1 MGWPKQLLKYEGSIL
16 LKNVIQKASGSN
28 ARVVVVVLG
37 ANAKLVKK
45 EIEKENIQIV
55 LNHEWKEGMA
65 SSMIKGLNTL
75 LMADPL
81 IDGVIFMTCD
91 QPFVSVSLLND
102 LMATQ
107 RATAKPIVAS
117 NYGNTVGPP
126 TLFHKS
132 IFPSL
137 LKLKGDV
144 GAKKIIEEHA
154 NDVATVYFPNGSI
167 DIDTAGDYELLL
179 DPNE

>member
-16 LKNVIQKASGSN
+16 LKNVIQKALGSK
-28 ARVVVVVLG
+28 ARAVVVVLG

-45 EIEKENIQIV
+45 EIEEESIRIV
-55 LNHEWKEGMA
+55 LNQEWKKGMA
-65 SSMIKGLNTL
+65 SSMIEGLKTL
-75 LMADPL
+75 LMVDPL
-81 IDGVIFMTCD
+81 IDGAIFMMCD
-91 QPFVSVSLLND
+91 QPFVSVSLLSD

-132 IFPSL
+132 IFTAL
-137 LKLKGDV
+137 LKLKGDT
-144 GAKKIIEEHA
+144 GAKGIIQQHA
-154 NDVATVYFPNGSI
+154 NEVATVYFPDGSI
-167 DIDTAGDYELLL
+167 DIDTAADYELLL
-179 DPNE
+179 EPEK